1 MEQLTQASK
10 TPTKSIRIGIVR
22 LSSFG
27 DVVVSASKLMDF
39 YHALAQEYDE
49 VRIEWFVDTRF
60 AGILEHHKAITTLHA
75 LPIKRLK
82 SLRAVRELWRS
93 LRALGRFDVV
103 LDLQGLIKSAIVGRA
118 LDSREF
124 VGFSFSSAR
133 EGLASVLYSRRV
145 KVAYDENILVR
156 NAAIYQCCLRDSA
169 LFGGDSALFVGDSA
183 LLKKHR
189 LSPTASLVLRDKS
202 GISSPRLCDRQ
213 PSLISARG
221 LKNPDLLKK
230 LRLRLVFSSQILE
243 SHSGFTKQA
252 QPLESTFESPTAKQA
267 IAVQGGG
274 TQAGFFRTP
283 RILEE
288 EKRTENKNQAECE
301 KTTENKKV
309 DSSNEAFLSS
319 SRDFRKEVVA
329 IHKGAQV
336 DSSSNAYFLSL
347 RALLRKAWQSIQK
360 YTNPLESTFE
370 KTAQKAQEIQTLQ
383 KADSSD
389 TPIFATAKAMDCHA
403 TATQRLAMTEKSTAS
418 KKVDSR
424 NEYFLSSSRDFRKEV
439 VAIHKSAQVD
449 SSFSAQNTPT
459 LSNSTKD
466 SRISKEATLC
476 DEKTRRS
483 RSFFSKSGLCKPRKE
498 IRLGRLSSGDEI
510 PDSSLKAESLQTP
523 SGFGWG
529 KAHLP
534 PSTQATLESST
545 YRVLFVLEASIPQK
559 TYPIEQ
565 FATLA
570 TRMQQ
575 ASTQKIT
582 FCLIYHEHKHNALS
596 LQAMLEA
603 RNLHTCLFPPLDF
616 NALKYVLNAMHCVI
630 GGDTGVTHL
639 AWALQSPQV
648 ITLLGNPQTS
658 KGKNMRDTKLSRVLL
673 GNPYVLSQ
681 SGSFEIASIP
691 PESIY
696 RVWVDLGAR

>member
-169 LFGGDSALFVGDSA
+169 L
-183 LLKKHR
+183 
-189 LSPTASLVLRDKS
+189 RDKS
-202 GISSPRLCDRQ
+202 GISARALQ
-213 PSLISARG
+213 LHTPSMRPCAR
-221 LKNPDLLKK
+221 LKNPD
-230 LRLRLVFSSQILE
+230 FSSQNLE
-243 SHSGFTKQA
+243 SHSGFTKQV
-252 QPLESTFESPTAKQA
+252 QPLESTFESPTA
-267 IAVQGGG
+267 
-274 TQAGFFRTP
+274 TP

-288 EKRTENKNQAECE
+288 EKRTENK
-301 KTTENKKV
+301 K
-309 DSSNEAFLSS
+309 
-319 SRDFRKEVVA
+319 
-329 IHKGAQV
+329 V

-389 TPIFATAKAMDCHA
+389 TPIFATAKTMDCHA
-403 TATQRLAMTEKSTAS
+403 TATQCLAMTENNATSE
-418 KKVDSR
+418 
-424 NEYFLSSSRDFRKEV
+424 NE
-439 VAIHKSAQVD
+439 D
-449 SSFSAQNTPT
+449 SSFSAQNAST
-459 LSNSTKD
+459 LSDSTKD
-466 SRISKEATLC
+466 SSPNAQSIATPQAAGFSKETSPSGERYPLFC
-476 DEKTRRS
+476 DDFWGFQGGGEGIYL
-483 RSFFSKSGLCKPRKE
+483 SGNEQAPA
-498 IRLGRLSSGDEI
+498 
-510 PDSSLKAESLQTP
+510 AESPKSAQKPTP
-523 SGFGWG
+523 KHAKSGFGWG
-529 KAHLP
+529 KAPLP

-565 FATLA
+565 FAALA

-696 RVWVDLGAR
+696 RVWVDLGARQAQLISI